1 MSEKKYWKSF
11 GELNLT
17 ESYMKETENEFQ
29 EDLPMESWMTAKA
42 CWMQNIRAV
51 IS

>member
-17 ESYMKETENEFQ
+17 ESYLKDQENEFR
-29 EDLPMESWMTAKA
+29 EDLPMEFD
-42 CWMQNIRAV
+42 
-51 IS
+51 